1 MFKKL
6 IICVCLFT
14 GLTQLAMEMPQPQT
28 QEPVVKLVSSDNQI
42 AIIPLEVA
50 YQSPTLAD
58 ILKKFKESET
68 KNIPFTIID
77 GETLAT
83 VVQIMKAF
91 YKHQDLKGKA
101 LLDAVEKEVP
111 IYDSQ
116 AILLLRAF
124 DFLDFMPGIRLV
136 ARYLSNTSSVTESE
150 SYGAKTFLKKLIYG
164 APILDHAVNLIKAE
178 QFTYNTG
185 NEIGRIYYLIT
196 NKNLPDMDKARF
208 TFSLQDYLDY
218 RPEIIKE
225 RHKSDSLDLDK
236 LQLADLDGLQD
247 IPGIN
252 NVTNLE
258 LNFNKL
264 TRLPD
269 FSLQGLNN
277 LERLTI
283 IGNELKE
290 LSESCLHG
298 LKKLELLSIGGNP
311 QMEIPATAFE
321 GLTNLRILQLVNN
334 QLSELPATLFHGLNN
349 LEILTLYGNQLPY
362 LPAGLFKGLNNLKS
376 LTLSRCQLT
385 ELPTTLFHNLNNL
398 KKLDLSGNQLKE
410 LPVMQLKEL
419 TNLNELVLYGNLL
432 SNEQEEQLRNALPHV
447 KIKFKFF

>member
-6 IICVCLFT
+6 IICVCLFA
-14 GLTQLAMEMPQPQT
+14 GLTQFAMEMPQPQT
-28 QEPVVKLVSSDNQI
+28 QEPVIELISSDNQI
-42 AIIPLEVA
+42 VTIPLEVA
-50 YQSPTLAD
+50 YQSPTLTD
-58 ILKKFKESET
+58 ILKKFKERET
-68 KNIPFTIID
+68 KDIPFAIID
-77 GETLAT
+77 GQTLAT

-124 DFLDFMPGIRLV
+124 DFLDFMPGVRLV
-136 ARYLSNTSSVTESE
+136 ARYLSMNSLVTQRPR
-150 SYGAKTFLKKLIYG
+150 SYMENATTHLKKFFYG
-164 APILDHAVNLIKAE
+164 APILDHVVTLIKTN

-208 TFSLQDYLDY
+208 TFSLQDYLDC

-252 NVTNLE
+252 NIKNLE
-258 LNFNKL
+258 LNNNKL

-277 LERLTI
+277 LERLII

-298 LKKLELLSIGGNP
+298 LKKLKVLSIGYNP

-321 GLTNLRILQLVNN
+321 GLTNLRVLQLVNN
-334 QLSELPATLFHGLNN
+334 QLSRIYPLCF
-349 LEILTLYGNQLPY
+349 
-362 LPAGLFKGLNNLKS
+362 S
-376 LTLSRCQLT
+376 
-385 ELPTTLFHNLNNL
+385 
-398 KKLDLSGNQLKE
+398 
-410 LPVMQLKEL
+410 M
-419 TNLNELVLYGNLL
+419 
-432 SNEQEEQLRNALPHV
+432 AL
-447 KIKFKFF
+447 II